1 MKEVDEMRFD
11 LVHPAEQLIMIMD
24 RIYKYGMTTTSGGNL
39 SIRDEDGD
47 IWITPSGIDKGTLTV
62 EDIIQVKADGTIIGK
77 HKPSCELPFHQS
89 TYRMRPDITAVLHAH
104 SPALVSFSI
113 VRRLPDTKLIP
124 NAALIFGEVGLAE
137 YGLPGSEDLG
147 CKISEVFKQGINTV
161 LLENHGAVVVGE
173 DLYQAFMVFETLDFC
188 ARMEIAARRIGKP
201 IALTAEDI
209 DMANSRKNAQMQEF
223 IPLNVSSDEKKARKM
238 ICEMVHRSYDQMLF
252 TSTQGAVSTR
262 LEDGSFL
269 ITPDLADRK
278 YLDTK
283 EIVRIEQGKKEA
295 GKVPDSLVS
304 LHQSIYSKHSHIN
317 TIITAQPPNIMAF
330 SVTREKFDSRTIP
343 ESYIVLRNIPKL
355 PFESSYIHP
364 DKIAEIF
371 KKDTPIVL
379 IDNDSIIVTG
389 NSLINAF
396 DRLEVAEYSAKALID
411 SKVLGDV
418 VIINDEQIDEIEEA
432 FDLK

>member
-1 MKEVDEMRFD
+1 MKEVDEMRFEM
-11 LVHPAEQLIMIMD
+11 VHPAEQLIMIMD

-62 EDIIQVKADGTIIGK
+62 EDIIQVKADGTLIGK

-89 TYRMRPDITAVLHAH
+89 TYRMRPDVRAVLHAH

-113 VRRLPDTKLIP
+113 VRRLPNTKLIP
-124 NAALIFGEVGLAE
+124 NAALIFGEVGMAV

-173 DLYQAFMVFETLDFC
+173 NLYQAFMVFETLDFC

-201 IALTAEDI
+201 IALTAEHV
-209 DMANSRKNAQMQEF
+209 DMANSRKNAQMQDF
-223 IPLNVSSDEKKARKM
+223 IPLSVSSDEKRARKM

-283 EIVRIEQGKKEA
+283 EIVRIEHGKKEA

-330 SVTREKFDSRTIP
+330 SVTSEKFDSRTIP
-343 ESYIVLRNIPKL
+343 ESYIVLRDIPKL
-355 PFESSYIHP
+355 PFESSYMQP
-364 DKIAEIF
+364 DRIADIF

-418 VIINDEQIDEIEEA
+418 VIINDEQIDEIEVA

>member
-1 MKEVDEMRFD
+1 MKEVDEMRFEM
-11 LVHPAEQLIMIMD
+11 VHPAEQLIMIMD

-62 EDIIQVKADGTIIGK
+62 EDIIQVKADGTLIGK

-89 TYRMRPDITAVLHAH
+89 TYRMRPDVRAVLHAH

-113 VRRLPDTKLIP
+113 VRRLPNTKLIP
-124 NAALIFGEVGLAE
+124 NAAIIFGEVGMAV

-173 DLYQAFMVFETLDFC
+173 NLYQAFMVFETLDFC

-201 IALTAEDI
+201 IALTAEHV
-209 DMANSRKNAQMQEF
+209 DMANSRKNAQMQDF
-223 IPLNVSSDEKKARKM
+223 IPLSVSSDEKRARKM

-283 EIVRIEQGKKEA
+283 EIVRIEHGKKEA

-330 SVTREKFDSRTIP
+330 SVTSEKFDSRTIP
-343 ESYIVLRNIPKL
+343 ESYIVLRDIPKL
-355 PFESSYIHP
+355 PFESSYMQP
-364 DKIAEIF
+364 DRIADIF

-389 NSLINAF
+389 NSFINAF

-418 VIINDEQIDEIEEA
+418 VIINDEQIDEIEVA